1 MRKTLRVVG
10 IVAALAFL
18 VAPAVVGFVAE
29 HRLRTLV
36 AQAGSEDGTGPALTA
51 YDRGWFGARSSFSVP
66 LTGPLSERLA
76 RWLGDAPGDPVTLLV
91 DSDIRHGPVAGMN
104 AAGVSVATAESRL
117 RLQRGDD
124 VVPIPGI
131 VHSRL
136 NGSGRLTLRYVSG
149 PGFWTAADAS
159 TLEWTSADIQGEFP
173 ASGRF
178 VATCHLDGL
187 SLAGAAGTLA
197 AGALTLEADAHRTRF
212 GFWAGRAR
220 LATPLL
226 LAATDEASFSAKD
239 VELVSDQRVAGD
251 VTNYRLTMAAGSI
264 GGRDWNGVD
273 ARAKL
278 RIDGI
283 DARAFGQLVAQGAEP
298 SGVPGLADLTALL
311 VPGASV
317 TLETLNLPTAHG
329 AVLADFGITL
339 PQGSTE
345 TDAAGIAY
353 LLTME
358 GQGRIEMPRQLA
370 YALSRRDERFRDTL
384 NRLLRLRMLRPVAGN
399 YLLEAAYGGGLLTVN
414 GFPVPLPFV
423 AH

>member
-10 IVAALAFL
+10 IVAVLVFL
-18 VAPAVVGFVAE
+18 VAPAAVGFVAE
-29 HRLRTLV
+29 SRLRTLV
-36 AQAGSEDGTGPALTA
+36 AQAASESDTGPTLTA
-51 YDRGWFGARSSFSVP
+51 YDRGWFGAHSTFHVPLAGP
-66 LTGPLSERLA
+66 LTGPLG
-76 RWLGDAPGDPVTLLV
+76 RWLGDAPDGPVALLV

-104 AAGVSVATAESRL
+104 AAGISVATAESRL
-117 RLQRGDD
+117 RLQRGNEI
-124 VVPIPGI
+124 VPVPGV

-136 NGSGRLTLRYVSG
+136 NASGRLTLRYLAG
-149 PGFWTAADAS
+149 PGDWAADDES
-159 TLEWTSADIQGEFP
+159 TLQWTSADVRGEFP

-178 VATCHLDGL
+178 VAEGEIDGL
-187 SLAGAAGTLA
+187 SVANAAGTLA
-197 AGALTLEADAHRTRF
+197 AGELALEADVHRTRF
-212 GFWAGRAR
+212 GFWTGRAR
-220 LATPLL
+220 LSTPLL
-226 LAATDEASFSAKD
+226 LAAADDASFSARD
-239 VELVSDQRVAGD
+239 VELDSDQRVAGD
-251 VTNYRLTMAAGSI
+251 LTNYRLTMAAGSI
-264 GGRDWNGVD
+264 GGKDWNGVD

-283 DARAFGQLVAQGAEP
+283 DARAFGQLLSQPAAAASAPVL
-298 SGVPGLADLTALL
+298 SNLTSLL

-339 PQGSTE
+339 PQDNPE
-345 TDAAGIAY
+345 TGTPGIAY

-358 GQGRIEMPRQLA
+358 GQGRVEMPRQLA
-370 YALSRRDERFRDTL
+370 YALSRRDQRFRDVL
-384 NRLLRLRMLRPVAGN
+384 NRLLRLRMLKPVAGN